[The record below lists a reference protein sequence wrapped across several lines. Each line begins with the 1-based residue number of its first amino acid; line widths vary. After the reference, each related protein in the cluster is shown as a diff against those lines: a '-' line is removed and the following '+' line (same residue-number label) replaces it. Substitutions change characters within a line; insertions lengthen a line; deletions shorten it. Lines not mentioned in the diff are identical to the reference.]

1 MTWAKVDD
9 RLYDDPR
16 CEAAGLD
23 AMGLFVLAMSYMG
36 AYHTDGWI
44 TAERV
49 RRIAGRRGVWLADK
63 LVTAG
68 WWERPDGT
76 EGAYRLVGWDRYI
89 LPAEEVAER
98 SERAAVAGRK
108 GGRRRAERTATPPPE
123 KVEPTPEPPAN
134 LGLNPGD
141 NLSPSSEVRACNEAE
156 SLDTGQPTRAHPRAR
171 SRPEIART
179 GVRDH
184 AREDPQGVGQ
194 AIPFGPSEV
203 TTPPEAAAIPPGTV
217 LPLFPTDPTTTPL
230 PASGERPKTSPGEVA
245 KLVHAAY
252 LDARSKAGMKG
263 PGPVLDAKR
272 VRLVAARLRDFTP
285 EDLCAAARGVWCS
298 DWHREQGQTS
308 LDLVLRDSAH
318 VERFREEHDRANKP
332 PPPDRGPFKLRPVPD
347 VPPER
352 IAARVAEI
360 EAMLAER
367 RAGAVAHG

>member
-63 LVTAG
+63 LVIAG

-76 EGAYRLVGWDRYI
+76 EGAFRLVGWDRYI

-108 GGRRRAERTATPPPE
+108 GGRRRAERAATPPPE

-134 LGLNPGD
+134 LELNPGD
-141 NLSPSSEVRACNEAE
+141 NLSRSSEVRVCNEAE

-179 GVRDH
+179 PVRDH
-184 AREDPQGVGQ
+184 AREDPQGVG
-194 AIPFGPSEV
+194 
-203 TTPPEAAAIPPGTV
+203 EA
-217 LPLFPTDPTTTPL
+217 LPLFPTDATGIPL
-230 PASGERPKTSPGEVA
+230 PASGERRKAPATVA
-245 KLVHAAY
+245 AEQVHAAY
-252 LDARSKAGMKG
+252 CEARDKAGVKG
-263 PGPVLDAKR
+263 RPPVLDAKR
-272 VRLVAARLRDFTP
+272 IRLVAGRLKDGFTP
-285 EDLCAAARGVWCS
+285 EDLCLAARGMWCS
-298 DWHREQGQTS
+298 DWHRQEGQTS

-318 VERFREEHDRANKP
+318 VERFREEYDRANKP
-332 PPPDRGPFKLRPVPD
+332 PPPPRPPMVRRPPPE
-347 VPPER
+347 VPPEDH
-352 IAARVAEI
+352 ARAMAEI
-360 EAMLAER
+360 QRRIEAA
-367 RAGAVAHG
+367 AGRAVAHG